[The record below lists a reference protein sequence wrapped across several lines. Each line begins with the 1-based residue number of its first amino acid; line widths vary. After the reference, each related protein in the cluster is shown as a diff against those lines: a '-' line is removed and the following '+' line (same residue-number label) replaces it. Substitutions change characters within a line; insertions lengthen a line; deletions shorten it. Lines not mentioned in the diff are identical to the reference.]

1 MCNLPIPAFTAHN
14 QMAVTTTKGARI
26 PQQVFLPSLRK
37 KYILLSYCITF
48 VLPFIRLY
56 LTLDSYLPMFRCLH
70 WSMKIKVTV
79 LLAVLLMCKTKQ
91 IQLEMALA

>member
-26 PQQVFLPSLRK
+26 PQQVFFFTFSLRK

-56 LTLDSYLPMFRCLH
+56 LT
-70 WSMKIKVTV
+70 
-79 LLAVLLMCKTKQ
+79 
-91 IQLEMALA
+91 